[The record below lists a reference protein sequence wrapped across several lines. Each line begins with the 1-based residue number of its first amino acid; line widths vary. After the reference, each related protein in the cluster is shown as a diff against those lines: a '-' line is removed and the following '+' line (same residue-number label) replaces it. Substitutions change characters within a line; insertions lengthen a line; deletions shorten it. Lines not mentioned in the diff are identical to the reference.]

1 MSLFEKYKKIFAE
14 TFNVELSKVESLKFK
29 ECPEWDSVGHV
40 TLIANIEE
48 GFGVTLHPEEML
60 DLNSFDA
67 GIKLLK
73 HHGFDING
81 HNINKEEHSR
91 DKEYLQPAIDVI
103 PCTIHEKTHFV
114 DKNKSYKVQKFL
126 FKNFTSISDEEKK
139 HVWEWRNHPDIRKW
153 MINRDIIPFEN
164 HLSFLNSLKDR
175 NDRFYWL
182 VFYNGAPVGVLSI
195 ADCNDSLTEGTPGY
209 YIDPACKIIGIGV
222 ELQYAFKY
230 FFLNILGFERLI
242 GLIQVGNVNSYQNA
256 RFLGSKIT
264 RLKSI
269 DGQDYVITLAERGCL
284 DGINPNNLYRGFV
297 EFNKNNPVD
306 WDIYRESKVFDLTAF
321 SDSVAVITDNNKTY
335 LYKDIDSE
343 ISKFDPY
350 LTGRGLCFCLCSN
363 TIASLIGYLACVEN
377 RYPVVLLDSSKEDDT
392 IKSLLEHYHPEYIWQ
407 PDEKCIIKD
416 GEVKL
421 TLYGYSLIRTPY
433 QNQAVVNEKL
443 AVCLTTSGSTG
454 SPKFVRLS
462 YKNIKSNA
470 ESIADYLEIESN
482 ERPITSLPMH
492 YSYGL
497 SVINSHLLKGATLL
511 LTTHSVTQREFWSF
525 FKEQQATSISGVP
538 YTYELLKTLRFTQM
552 SLPSLKTMTQAGG
565 KLKAEFVKEYV
576 SFAKDTGR
584 RFFVMYGQTEA
595 TARMSYLPWEKAEE
609 KYSSM
614 GIAIPKGKFSL
625 IDVKGN
631 PIEEADV
638 DGELVYEGPNVS
650 LGYAEKRSDLAKGDE
665 NNGVLHTGDVA
676 RRDADGFYYITGRMK
691 RFVKVW
697 GNRCNLDALE
707 QLAKSVCPDVA
718 CVGED
723 DHIVIV
729 TTKDGVQSE
738 LLTLLT
744 RKTGFNSS
752 AFQIVLMESI
762 PKNESGKVQYSKL
775 KELVFS

>member
-1 MSLFEKYKKIFAE
+1 MSLSEKYKRIFAE
-14 TFNVELSKVESLKFK
+14 TFNVDLSEVENLKFK
-29 ECPEWDSVGHV
+29 EYPEWDSVGHV
-40 TLIANIEE
+40 TLIANMEE
-48 GFGVTLHPEEML
+48 GFGVALSPDDML
-60 DLNSFDA
+60 DLNSYAA
-67 GIKLLK
+67 GIQILRKYGIDIDGKGAEPKEIKCNQERQLSAQAAPNIINTKNRSIDKTLTY
-73 HHGFDING
+73 HIRNFD
-81 HNINKEEHSR
+81 
-91 DKEYLQPAIDVI
+91 
-103 PCTIHEKTHFV
+103 
-114 DKNKSYKVQKFL
+114 
-126 FKNFTSISDEEKK
+126 FKNFTTLTAEEIRL
-139 HVWEWRNHPDIRKW
+139 VWELRNHPDIRKW
-153 MINRDIIPFEN
+153 MVNSDIIPFEN
-164 HLSFLNSLKDR
+164 HLSFLSSLKDR
-175 NDRFYWL
+175 LDKYYWL
-182 VFYNGAPVGVLSI
+182 AIYKGKPVGVLSI
-195 ADCNDSLTEGTPGY
+195 ANCNDALTEGTPGY
-209 YIDPACKIIGIGV
+209 YIDPYCFIVGIGV

-230 FFLNILGFERLI
+230 LFLEVLGFDRLN
-242 GLIQVGNVNSYQNA
+242 GLIQIGNSNSLQNA
-256 RFLGSKIT
+256 RYLGSKIT
-264 RLKSI
+264 RSKSL
-269 DGQDYVITLAERGCL
+269 GGKDYVVTYAARGCL
-284 DGINPNNLYRGFV
+284 YGVNSDNLFRGFV

-306 WDIYRESKVFDLTAF
+306 WDIYRESKVFDLSAY
-321 SDSVAVITDNNKTY
+321 SDNVAVITDDNKSY
-335 LYKDIDSE
+335 LYKDLESE
-343 ISKFDPY
+343 ISKFDPH
-350 LTGRGLCFCLCSN
+350 LTERGLCFCLCSN

-377 RYPVVLLDSSKEDDT
+377 RFPIVLLDSSKEDDT
-392 IKSLLEHYHPEYIWQ
+392 IKSLVEHYHPEYIWQ
-407 PDEKCIIKD
+407 PDEKSIIKG

-421 TLYGYSLIRTPY
+421 TYNGYSLIRTQY
-433 QNQAVVNEKL
+433 QNQVVVNDKL

-470 ESIADYLEIESN
+470 ESIAEYLEINSN

-576 SFAKDTGR
+576 SFAKKTGR
-584 RFFVMYGQTEA
+584 RFYVMYGQTEA

-614 GIAIPKGKFSL
+614 GIAISKGTFSL

-650 LGYAEKRSDLAKGDE
+650 LGYAESRADLAKGDE
-665 NNGVLHTGDVA
+665 NQGVLHTGDVA
-676 RRDADGFYYITGRMK
+676 RRDSDGYFYITGRMK

-707 QLAKSVCPDVA
+707 QLAKSVYPDVA

-723 DHIVIV
+723 DHIVVV
-729 TTKDGVQSE
+729 TTKDGVQNE
-738 LLTLLT
+738 LLTILT
-744 RKTGFNSS
+744 RKTGFNSA

-762 PKNESGKVQYSKL
+762 PKNESGKVQYSIL
-775 KELVFS
+775 KEQVFS